1 MGTVHLF
8 ISRSRF
14 YSFEEIREFIEEKY
28 TEDGDSLASAFM
40 EEVGLRG
47 YEPACIE
54 ATYSREVIPISQLL
68 EKVSY
73 ATAWLD
79 AVPVGLVADSAIC
92 VFSPNVVATPESS
105 SLEYVGVFEFSGH

>member
-14 YSFEEIREFIEEKY
+14 HSFTEIREFIEERY
-28 TEDGDSLASAFM
+28 SEDGDSIPSAFM

-54 ATYSREVIPISQLL
+54 AAYSKQVIPISQLL
-68 EKVSY
+68 GKMSY

-92 VFSPNVVATPESS
+92 VFSPNVVVTPESS
-105 SLEYVGVFEFSGH
+105 SLEYVGAFECNGR

>member
-14 YSFEEIREFIEEKY
+14 YSFAEIREFIEETY
-28 TEDGDSLASAFM
+28 TGDGDSLPSVFM

-54 ATYSREVIPISQLL
+54 AAYSREVIPISQLL

-79 AVPVGLVADSAIC
+79 AVPAGLVADSAIC
-92 VFSPNVVATPESS
+92 VFSPNVVATPEGS
-105 SLEYVGVFEFSGH
+105 SLEYVGVFECDEH